1 MNFFSHALLQML
13 LTLCGGQNFTEN
25 PIKALA
31 FSAGA
36 GTISKNS
43 HYALLLQGLKTSV
56 STALQF
62 LSALN
67 LRNTGNLPTFVRIM

>member
-43 HYALLLQGLKTSV
+43 RYALGLNSFAIPFCTE
-56 STALQF
+56 F
-62 LSALN
+62 E
-67 LRNTGNLPTFVRIM
+67 NTGNLPPFVRIM